1 MTASLQARKW
11 IRLAAYCFV
20 VLAASPIRYWPLI
33 DNLDGTWVFVLNY
46 AAGHGLK
53 VGSDVFFTYGP
64 LAYLTFPQAFGSN
77 LAQGLIFQACL
88 WLLLARELE
97 CLFFRSNLPL
107 RNLALFGFFIALS
120 TPFYC
125 FNFGGVENLILLIT
139 LVELYLYRLRGSF
152 RHYMFALVFIGI
164 TPLIKLSACL
174 MAAAGLA
181 GFLTDRVIQDGWKAK
196 REIALALLVPA
207 AIAGGL
213 TSAVLSGWQAAFR
226 YQRVVADMIGGY
238 TAAMSDPGPFWE
250 LMEAAVV
257 LAVFLF
263 FLLHRAK
270 DNPGWARFSIC
281 TFAVPVLLSFKHGFV
296 RQDIHVTNYFGFM
309 ALAMAL
315 ISLKIPLERRR
326 ALPVGM
332 AVVTFTFS
340 WALVNVSEL
349 GADIFS
355 TASGL
360 HNAQWAWGALRP
372 ARLRRS
378 LAPSTGR
385 IRQTSLIEPEIQA
398 IVAGA
403 PAASLSDSYS
413 VLGAS
418 GWNLRFYP
426 VIQMYSAYTP
436 YLDGLNAAW
445 IRDNGPPF
453 LIYDGLAID
462 RRDPW
467 AATPA
472 TWLEVY
478 RWYETSWLGPRHL
491 LLRRRVAPRFTA
503 LDPVARFTVTAP
515 LSLSLP
521 LSNAPVFWS
530 LRCANSLTG
539 KIRKLLFRMAQTE
552 MRIGSEAGAVRSAR
566 IIPEMLGTP
575 VMGTYLPATLAQ
587 FAAVFQPNG
596 AIPAVR
602 EFAFGGPGID
612 NYTPAC
618 EVELF
623 RPRETLK

>member
-11 IRLAAYCFV
+11 IRLAACCFV

-33 DNLDGTWVFVLNY
+33 DSLDGTWVFALNY
-46 AAGHGLK
+46 AAAHGLK
-53 VGSDVFFTYGP
+53 VGRDVFFTYGP

-88 WLLLARELE
+88 WLLLARELA

-107 RNLALFGFFIALS
+107 RNLALFSFFLALS
-120 TPFYC
+120 TPLYW
-125 FNFGGVENLILLIT
+125 FNFGGVENLILLLT
-139 LVELYLYRLRGSF
+139 LVELHLYRLRGSL
-152 RHYMFALVFIGI
+152 RHYVFALVFIGI

-174 MAAAGLA
+174 MAGAGLA
-181 GFLTDRVIQDGWKAK
+181 GFLADRVIQDGWKAK

-207 AIAGGL
+207 AVAGGL
-213 TSAVLSGWQAAFR
+213 TSTALSGWQAALQ
-226 YQRVVADMIGGY
+226 YLRVAADMIGGY
-238 TAAMSDPGPFWE
+238 TAAMSTPGALWE
-250 LMEAAVV
+250 FMEAGVV
-257 LAVFLF
+257 LAVFVY
-263 FLLHRAK
+263 LLLKLAK

-281 TFAVPVLLSFKHGFV
+281 TFAGPVLLSFKHGFV

-326 ALPVGM
+326 ALPLGM
-332 AVVTFTFS
+332 AVATFTFS
-340 WALVNVSEL
+340 WTLVNVTHL
-349 GADIFS
+349 GADIVS
-355 TASGL
+355 IASGVC
-360 HNAQWAWGALRP
+360 NAQGAWDALHT

-378 LAPSTGR
+378 LAPSIGR

-403 PAASLSDSYS
+403 PVASLSDSYS

-418 GWNLRFYP
+418 EWNLRFLP
-426 VIQMYSAYTP
+426 LIQMASACTP

-445 IRDNGPPF
+445 IRDRGPLF
-453 LIYDGLAID
+453 LIYDGNVID
-462 RRDPW
+462 GRDSW

-478 RWYETSWLGPRHL
+478 RWYETRWVGPRHL

-596 AIPAVR
+596 ASPAVR
-602 EFAFGGPGID
+602 EIAFGGPGID